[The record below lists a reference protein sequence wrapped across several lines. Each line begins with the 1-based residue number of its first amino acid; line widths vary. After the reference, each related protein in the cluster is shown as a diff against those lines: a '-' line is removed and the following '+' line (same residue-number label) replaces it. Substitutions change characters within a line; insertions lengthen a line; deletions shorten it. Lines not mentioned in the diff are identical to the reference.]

1 MTKSGTGPVVHAI
14 CGGVG
19 AGKST
24 LAMRLKEDHRA
35 MLFAGDQWMA
45 RLFFPDMPEPP
56 EFDWVWERIGRAEE
70 QIWEQVQQAAA
81 LGIASILD
89 LGLTTFEHRNKFLC
103 LAREAGLDFRLHWI
117 DLPAELRW
125 QRVQKRNEQR
135 GSTFAIPVSRENFRS
150 EEHTSELQSRSDL
163 VCRLLLEKK
172 NATKS
177 MTSRRTSPRKRD
189 TSRATAT

>member
-1 MTKSGTGPVVHAI
+1 
-14 CGGVG
+14 
-19 AGKST
+19 
-24 LAMRLKEDHRA
+24 

-45 RLFFPDMPEPP
+45 RLFFPDMPDPP

-135 GSTFAIPVSRENFRS
+135 GSTFAIPVSRENF
-150 EEHTSELQSRSDL
+150 DL
-163 VCRLLLEKK
+163 VEAMWEEPSAAEIMAANGVRYGEADLPPD
-172 NATKS
+172 S
-177 MTSRRTSPRKRD
+177 
-189 TSRATAT
+189 